1 LTLPDRRTDRS
12 IIVALNVNV
21 LASPRPQDVQTLPTE
36 QLRGDFLVENIFDDD
51 KISFT
56 FTDLDRMAVGGVSP
70 GTSPVG
76 LENHKETGADYFLER
91 RELGVINVG
100 GPGVI
105 KVDGKA
111 HELDHTDC
119 LYVGTGSKI
128 VTFQSAG
135 ADDRAKFYLL
145 SCPSHAKFPTT
156 RVKRSEARPI
166 PLGSQATAN
175 QRTIYQYIHQMGI
188 KSSQLVMGFTELAE
202 GSVWN
207 TFPPH
212 THLRRTEIYF
222 YFDMGNNV
230 LSHFLGPPDGSR
242 QVWIKN
248 EQAVLSPSWS
258 IHCGCGTGAYKFIWA
273 MAGENQ
279 TFDDMDK
286 VAPTELR

>member
-1 LTLPDRRTDRS
+1 M
-12 IIVALNVNV
+12 ALNVNV
-21 LASPRPQDVQTLPTE
+21 LASPRPQDVQTLSSE
-36 QLRGDFLVENIFDDD
+36 QLRKDFLVETLFDGE

-70 GTSPVG
+70 GASPVG
-76 LENHKETGADYFLER
+76 LANHKETGADYFLER

-111 HELDHTDC
+111 YELGHTDC
-119 LYVGTGSKI
+119 LYISTGSKI
-128 VTFQSAG
+128 VTFESTDEAN
-135 ADDRAKFYLL
+135 RAKFYLL

-156 RVKRSEARPI
+156 LVKRSDATPI

-175 QRTIYQYIHQMGI
+175 QRTIYQLIHQKGI

-222 YFDMGNNV
+222 YFDMGQNV
-230 LSHFLGPPDGSR
+230 LSHFLGPPQGSR
-242 QVWIKN
+242 HVWIKN

-286 VAPTELR
+286 VAPGELR

>member
-1 LTLPDRRTDRS
+1 
-12 IIVALNVNV
+12 VALNVNV
-21 LASPRPQDVQTLPTE
+21 LASPRPQDVQTLSTE
-36 QLRGDFLVENIFDDD
+36 QLRKDFLVESLFDGE

-70 GTSPVG
+70 GASPVG

-91 RELGVINVG
+91 REMGVINVG
-100 GPGVI
+100 GAGVI

-111 HELDHTDC
+111 YELGHTDC
-119 LYVGTGSKI
+119 LYVSTGSKI
-128 VTFQSAG
+128 VTFESTDNAN
-135 ADDRAKFYLL
+135 RAKFYLL
-145 SCPSHAKFPTT
+145 SSPSHANFPTT
-156 RVKRSEARPI
+156 LVKRSDATPI

-175 QRTIYQYIHQMGI
+175 QRTIYQLIHQKGI

-222 YFDMGNNV
+222 YFDMGQNV
-230 LSHFLGPPDGSR
+230 LSHFLGPPQGSR
-242 QVWIKN
+242 HVWIKN

-286 VAPTELR
+286 VAPGELR

>member
-1 LTLPDRRTDRS
+1 M
-12 IIVALNVNV
+12 ALNVKV
-21 LASPRPQDVQTLPTE
+21 LSSPRPQDVQTLSTDA
-36 QLRGDFLVENIFDDD
+36 LRSDFLVDGIFPGDGS
-51 KISFT
+51 IAIT

-70 GTSPVG
+70 SGGPVT
-76 LENHKETGADYFLER
+76 LENHKETGASFFLER

-105 KVDGKA
+105 KVDSKA
-111 HELDHTDC
+111 YELGNTDC
-119 LYVGTGSKI
+119 LYIATGSKS
-128 VTFQSAG
+128 VTFESSDKG
-135 ADDRAKFYLL
+135 NRAKFYLL
-145 SCPSHAKFPTT
+145 SCPSHAVFPTT
-156 RVKRSEARPI
+156 LVKRSDATPI
-166 PLGSQATAN
+166 ALGSQATAN
-175 QRTIYQYIHQMGI
+175 QRTIFQYIHQKGV

-222 YFDMGNNV
+222 YFDMGQSV
-230 LSHFLGPPDGSR
+230 VSHFLGPPNASR
-242 QVWIKN
+242 HVWIKN

-286 VAPTELR
+286 VAPGELR

>member
-1 LTLPDRRTDRS
+1 
-12 IIVALNVNV
+12 VALNVNV
-21 LASPRPQDVQTLPTE
+21 LASPRPQDVQTLSSE
-36 QLRGDFLVENIFDDD
+36 QLRKDFLVETLFDGE

-70 GTSPVG
+70 GASPVG
-76 LENHKETGADYFLER
+76 LANHKETGADYFLER

-111 HELDHTDC
+111 YELGHTDC
-119 LYVGTGSKI
+119 LYISTGSKI
-128 VTFQSAG
+128 VTFESSDKAN
-135 ADDRAKFYLL
+135 RAKFYLL

-156 RVKRSEARPI
+156 LVKRSDATPI

-175 QRTIYQYIHQMGI
+175 QRTIYQLIHQKGI

-222 YFDMGNNV
+222 YFDMGQNV
-230 LSHFLGPPDGSR
+230 LSHFLGPPQGSR
-242 QVWIKN
+242 HVWIKN

-286 VAPTELR
+286 VAPGELR

>member
-1 LTLPDRRTDRS
+1 M
-12 IIVALNVNV
+12 ALNVNV
-21 LASPRPQDVQTLPTE
+21 LFSPRPQDVQSLTTE
-36 QLRGDFLVENIFDDD
+36 QLRRDFLIENLFAED

-56 FTDLDRMAVGGVSP
+56 FTDLDRMAAGGVSP
-70 GTSPVG
+70 AGAPVT
-76 LENHKETGADYFLER
+76 LENHKETGAGFFLER

-100 GPGVI
+100 EPGVI
-105 KVDGKA
+105 RVDGKTY
-111 HELDHTDC
+111 ELGNTDC
-119 LYVGTGSKI
+119 LYVSTGSKN
-128 VTFQSAG
+128 VTFESSDKG
-135 ADDRAKFYLL
+135 NRAKFYLL
-145 SCPSHAKFPTT
+145 SCPSVAVFPTT
-156 RVKRSEARPI
+156 LVKRSDATPI

-175 QRTIYQYIHQMGI
+175 QRTIYQYIHQKGI

-222 YFDMGNNV
+222 YFDMGQNV
-230 LSHFLGPPDGSR
+230 LSHFLGPPQGSR
-242 QVWIKN
+242 HVWIRN

-286 VAPTELR
+286 VAPGELR

>member
-1 LTLPDRRTDRS
+1 
-12 IIVALNVNV
+12 VALNVKV
-21 LASPRPQDVQTLPTE
+21 LASSRPQDVQTLSTE
-36 QLRGDFLVENIFDDD
+36 QLRADFLIDGIFSDGA
-51 KISFT
+51 IAMT
-56 FTDLDRMAVGGVSP
+56 FTDLDRMAVGGASP
-70 GTSPVG
+70 TGGPIG
-76 LENHKETGADYFLER
+76 LENHKETGADFFLQR
-91 RELGVINVG
+91 RELGAINVG
-100 GPGVI
+100 GPGII

-111 HELDHTDC
+111 YELGNTDC
-119 LYVGTGSKI
+119 LYVATGSKN
-128 VTFQSAG
+128 VTFESSDKAN
-135 ADDRAKFYLL
+135 RAKFYLL
-145 SCPSHAKFPTT
+145 SCPSHAVFPTT
-156 RVKRSEARPI
+156 LVKRSEATPI

-175 QRTIYQYIHQMGI
+175 QRTIYQYIHQKGI

-222 YFDMGNNV
+222 YFDMGNSV
-230 LSHFLGPPDGSR
+230 LSHFLGTPQASR
-242 QVWIKN
+242 HVWVRN

-286 VAPTELR
+286 VAPGELR